1 MEATQPRRS
10 SLFARRPEPASSA
23 GSQASAPT
31 QGCALTENAAPAQNT
46 PEAKPSAGSAQRKFA
61 SQARASRALPG
72 WNFSEDVRVVD
83 DSSALSPREDVGRPS
98 PSLPPRYSHV
108 LDPKLDDSIEQGPM
122 TPGSR
127 TPSSVNRDVTIRPS
141 ITGQIPVFRRRPEDS

>member
-1 MEATQPRRS
+1 MQGGARTQS
-10 SLFARRPEPASSA
+10 
-23 GSQASAPT
+23 GAPT
-31 QGCALTENAAPAQNT
+31 QNASG
-46 PEAKPSAGSAQRKFA
+46 AKPSAASAQRKSA
-61 SQARASRALPG
+61 SQARTSRALPG

-83 DSSALSPREDVGRPS
+83 DSSVLSPREDVRRPS

-108 LDPKLDDSIEQGPM
+108 LDPKLDDSIDQGPM
-122 TPGSR
+122 TPGSQ